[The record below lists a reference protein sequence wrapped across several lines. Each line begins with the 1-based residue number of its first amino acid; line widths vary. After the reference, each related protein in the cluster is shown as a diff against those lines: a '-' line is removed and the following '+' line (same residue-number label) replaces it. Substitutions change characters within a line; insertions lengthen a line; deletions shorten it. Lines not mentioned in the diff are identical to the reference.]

1 MTASISCHY
10 AGTSGARHAIVQI
23 RHDGKLNA
31 MSRAMWRELRTV
43 FLQLQQETTVPDP
56 LRCVM
61 VQGVDGHFCAG
72 GDISEYQSFR
82 FDPESLRLFHE
93 EEVWGGLSA
102 MLACDA
108 PLIAAIDGN
117 CMGAGV
123 EISSCC
129 DIRIAT
135 VSSRYGAPIAKLG
148 FPMAPQ
154 EAVLVAGTLGATL
167 ARSMLLEAGIYP
179 ADVLLQRGFLTR
191 TVPDAAAL
199 ESEVSRTVE
208 RILRLSPSAARLHKQ
223 MMREWSAVHQPVLER
238 QSATA
243 FDYADHPEHREG
255 IQAFLDKRPARF

>member
-82 FDPESLRLFHE
+82 FDPDSLRLFHE

-135 VSSRYGAPIAKLG
+135 ATSERVYQAGDVFHLAAEEPHSEFYGMLG
-148 FPMAPQ
+148 VQ
-154 EAVLVAGTLGATL
+154 YLVGRKTPAGA
-167 ARSMLLEAGIYP
+167 
-179 ADVLLQRGFLTR
+179 
-191 TVPDAAAL
+191 
-199 ESEVSRTVE
+199 
-208 RILRLSPSAARLHKQ
+208 
-223 MMREWSAVHQPVLER
+223 
-238 QSATA
+238 
-243 FDYADHPEHREG
+243 
-255 IQAFLDKRPARF
+255 